1 MGRGFST
8 NDLARTL
15 PPRHIA
21 VCRVQTGGRG
31 RFNRQWIG
39 EKGGLWASFTVPLDT
54 PHEASSE
61 ICWGHLPLVAGVALL
76 DMLRDMG
83 IRNTRL
89 RWPNDLLVGRSKLA
103 GILVER
109 PSDHMAVIGIGV
121 NVFNDVAGIAG
132 MVQDRPHVSRTC
144 CRTVLPFTAS
154 WPLWPPIWTGF
165 SPHFHAEA
173 SPPCGIPWP

>member
-1 MGRGFST
+1 MK
-8 NDLARTL
+8 L
-15 PPRHIA
+15 PRKSA
-21 VCRVQTGGRG
+21 GGICPSS
-31 RFNRQWIG
+31 Q
-39 EKGGLWASFTVPLDT
+39 GL
-54 PHEASSE
+54 
-61 ICWGHLPLVAGVALL
+61 ALL

-83 IRNTRL
+83 IRNARL

-121 NVFNDVAGIAG
+121 NVFNDVTGIAG
-132 MVQDRPHVSRTC
+132 MVQDPPARLVRPC
-144 CRTVLPFTAS
+144 CRTARLYTMS

-173 SPPCGIPWP
+173 SPPCGILWP